1 MAQLTILL
9 EQLTERHV
17 IIACHHHPFAMESAW
32 IDQHKLKNS
41 SDLLETIR
49 PFSNI
54 KAIICGHVHQDSINR
69 WQDIQFLSTPSTC
82 IQFKPKSDKFALDEK
97 HPGYRYIC
105 LKANG
110 ELETQVYRLLT
121 SQRMSSSEVLGYD

>member
-1 MAQLTILL
+1 MQST
-9 EQLTERHV
+9 
-17 IIACHHHPFAMESAW
+17 W

-41 SDLLETIR
+41 SDLLETIQ

-54 KAIICGHVHQDSINR
+54 KAILCGHVHQDSVNT
-69 WQDIQFLSTPSTC
+69 WQNVVFLSTPSTC
-82 IQFKPKSDKFALDEK
+82 IQFKPQSEKFALDEE

-110 ELETQVYRLLT
+110 EFETKVYRLPT
-121 SQRMSSSEVLGYD
+121 SQRTSSSEVLGYD